1 MKNVSVKTQN
11 RIKGIKPILIISAI
25 FASIAFYLLKEYS
38 IVSMMRPSNI
48 YGHDAIVNP
57 FGKITNEFFTVLIQI
72 SVQIALSVINYI
84 TIVFFL
90 YVVSYV
96 MKAIVSL
103 IAIGVKELSEVKYTS
118 AVKFLVGNVQPVTDC
133 ASLLTCKNLN

>member
-25 FASIAFYLLKEYS
+25 VASIAFYLLKEYS